1 MKLMRDSLFNTGSLT
16 FNSVSSDLFGT
27 VNKQCTL
34 STEEVT
40 IILVSLLGTVLLKD
54 LRKT

>member
-1 MKLMRDSLFNTGSLT
+1 MKLMRDSLFDTSSLT
-16 FNSVSSDLFGT
+16 FNGFSSDLFGT
-27 VNKQCTL
+27 VNKQCAL